1 MVEAVAGAGDGDDVG
16 AVEESVEDG
25 AGCGDVAEEL
35 APFFDGAVGGH
46 EGGSVFVSA
55 HDDFYED
62 FAAAGGEVFEAHVVD
77 DEEVGFEEE
86 ALEAGVVGRGGV
98 GGDVSDEVED
108 GSVEDKEPAADGFG
122 SEGLCEVG
130 FSDSGRADKEGV
142 AFLTDEVAGGE
153 FVDAGAGD
161 GWVEGEVEVFQAAG
175 AAEGGG
181 FGASQ
186 DLALLAD
193 VDFVLEDEFKEV
205 GVGQVVALGFLE
217 AHVEALEE
225 SGEGEC
231 AGVVFEGCVG
241 VHWSFVC
248 WWMKAL

>member
-1 MVEAVAGAGDGDDVG
+1 
-16 AVEESVEDG
+16 
-25 AGCGDVAEEL
+25 
-35 APFFDGAVGGH
+35 
-46 EGGSVFVSA
+46 VSA
-55 HDDFYED
+55 HDDFQED

-77 DEEVGFEEE
+77 DEQVGFEEE

-98 GGDVSDEVED
+98 GGDVADEIED
-108 GSVEDKEPAADGFG
+108 GSVEDMEPGADGFG
-122 SEGLCEVG
+122 SEGLGEVG
-130 FSDSGRADKEGV
+130 FADSGRADKEGV
-142 AFLTDEVAGGE
+142 AFLTNEVAGGE

-181 FGASQ
+181 FGAAQ

-193 VDFVLEDEFKEV
+193 VDFVLEDEFQEV

-241 VHWSFVC
+241 VHWLFVC

>member
-1 MVEAVAGAGDGDDVG
+1 LVEAVAGAGNGDDIG

-46 EGGSVFVSA
+46 DGGAVFVSA
-55 HDDFYED
+55 HYDFQED
-62 FAAAGGEVFEAHVVD
+62 FAAAGGEIFEAHVVD
-77 DEEVGFEEE
+77 DEEVWFEEK
-86 ALEAGVVGRGGV
+86 ALEAGVVGGGSI
-98 GGDVSDEVED
+98 GGDVADEVED
-108 GSVEDKEPAADGFG
+108 GSIEDMEPGSDGFG
-122 SEGLCEVG
+122 SEGLVEVG
-130 FSDSGRADKEGV
+130 FPDSGRADEEGV
-142 AFLTDEVAGGE
+142 AFLADEVAGGE

-161 GWVEGEVEVFQAAG
+161 GGVEGEVFQAAG

-181 FGASQ
+181 FGAAQ
-186 DLALLAD
+186 DLALLAN
-193 VDFVLEDEFKEV
+193 VDFVLEDKFQEV

-225 SGEGEC
+225 SGEAEC

-241 VHWSFVC
+241 VHCSFVC

>member
-1 MVEAVAGAGDGDDVG
+1 M
-16 AVEESVEDG
+16 
-25 AGCGDVAEEL
+25 
-35 APFFDGAVGGH
+35 
-46 EGGSVFVSA
+46 
-55 HDDFYED
+55 
-62 FAAAGGEVFEAHVVD
+62 
-77 DEEVGFEEE
+77 
-86 ALEAGVVGRGGV
+86 
-98 GGDVSDEVED
+98 
-108 GSVEDKEPAADGFG
+108 
-122 SEGLCEVG
+122 
-130 FSDSGRADKEGV
+130 
-142 AFLTDEVAGGE
+142 
-153 FVDAGAGD
+153 DAGAGD
-161 GWVEGEVEVFQAAG
+161 GGVEGEVEVFQAAG

-181 FGASQ
+181 FGAAQ

-193 VDFVLEDEFKEV
+193 VDFVLEDEFQEV

>member
-1 MVEAVAGAGDGDDVG
+1 MVEAVAGAGDGDDFG

-25 AGCGDVAEEL
+25 AGGGDVAEEL

-46 EGGSVFVSA
+46 EGGAVFVSA
-55 HDDFYED
+55 HDDFQKD
-62 FAAAGGEVFEAHVVD
+62 FAAARGEVFEAHVVD

-86 ALEAGVVGRGGV
+86 ALQTGVVDRSGV
-98 GGDVSDEVED
+98 GGDVACEVKDGAVED
-108 GSVEDKEPAADGFG
+108 MEPAADGFG
-122 SEGLCEVG
+122 SDGLGEVG
-130 FSDSGRADKEGV
+130 FADSGRADEEGV
-142 AFLTDEVAGGE
+142 AFLADEVAGGE

-161 GWVEGEVEVFQAAG
+161 GGVEGEVEVFEAGG

-181 FGASQ
+181 FGAAQ

-193 VDFVLEDEFKEV
+193 VDFVLEDEFEEL
-205 GVGQVVALGFLE
+205 GVWQVVALGFLE

-231 AGVVFEGCVG
+231 AGVVFDGGMG
-241 VHWSFVC
+241 VHWVFVC